1 MPVPDPCA
9 ERFLARLLE
18 MFVISIVDTLA
29 KNKRV
34 CKPLIPHLHARQAV
48 ETARGN
54 MAALSVPSLAS
65 EVGAG
70 RAAGVGDSC
79 GPTPALPLYGD
90 VHRWRIA
97 FNCGCQNPQRA
108 HEASALPIRTSRAL
122 RGAKFFTPP
131 QNFPTS

>member
-9 ERFLARLLE
+9 ERILARLLE

-34 CKPLIPHLHARQAV
+34 CKPPIPHLHARQAV
-48 ETARGN
+48 ETARGD

-65 EVGAG
+65 DVGAG

-79 GPTPALPLYGD
+79 GPTPALPA
-90 VHRWRIA
+90 VWICA
-97 FNCGCQNPQRA
+97 
-108 HEASALPIRTSRAL
+108 
-122 RGAKFFTPP
+122 
-131 QNFPTS
+131 